1 MYPSTG
7 YVTCILDDAKVYTNH
22 AKKKIIDLDD
32 VKLASQLVLDKS
44 FTSPPPRDVLL
55 ELARGRNIAPLPLIK
70 SHCGLRLPPDRY
82 CLVAAN
88 YKLKAAAQPKKMIKS
103 ALSLDK
109 SIINDKQT
117 IKTQIKTSAAA
128 VTQMPMLKRQ
138 TITTV
143 PKTQTVT
150 IPKPVFKFTTTS
162 TSASSG
168 SSGGGGGGGGGN
180 SGGMTMNK
188 QQSSM
193 MKMKSEIKTE
203 NENEEQMSSTAI
215 KRRREDDDFQM
226 MD

>member
-1 MYPSTG
+1 M
-7 YVTCILDDAKVYTNH
+7 DDAKIYTNH

-103 ALSLDK
+103 ALDKTSSLID
-109 SIINDKQT
+109 SKQT
-117 IKTQIKTSAAA
+117 IKTQIKTSA
-128 VTQMPMLKRQ
+128 TPMPTLKRQ
-138 TITTV
+138 QTLTTV

-150 IPKPVFKFTTTS
+150 IPKPVFKFTTT
-162 TSASSG
+162 TAASASGGG
-168 SSGGGGGGGGGN
+168 SSGGATKQLSN
-180 SGGMTMNK
+180 SMIKTK
-188 QQSSM
+188 QEI
-193 MKMKSEIKTE
+193 KSENNDDDGMIMTTT
-203 NENEEQMSSTAI
+203 SSSSSASI
-215 KRRREDDDFQM
+215 KRKREEDDFQM

>member
-1 MYPSTG
+1 M
-7 YVTCILDDAKVYTNH
+7 TCILDDAKIYTNH

-103 ALSLDK
+103 AL
-109 SIINDKQT
+109 DKQLIDSKPT
-117 IKTQIKTSAAA
+117 IKTQIKTTA
-128 VTQMPMLKRQ
+128 TPMPTIKRQ
-138 TITTV
+138 TLTTI

-150 IPKPVFKFTTTS
+150 IPKPVFKFTTT
-162 TSASSG
+162 TAASS
-168 SSGGGGGGGGGN
+168 SSSLSGTGGI
-180 SGGMTMNK
+180 STK
-188 QQSSM
+188 QQQSSNSIM
-193 MKMKSEIKTE
+193 MKTKQEIKSE
-203 NENEEQMSSTAI
+203 NDDDLMMSSSSSAAI
-215 KRRREDDDFQM
+215 KRKREDDFQM
-226 MD
+226 ID

>member
-1 MYPSTG
+1 MESRLFTPANIVFLHCTCTHTHTHTG

-103 ALSLDK
+103 ALD
-109 SIINDKQT
+109 NRP
-117 IKTQIKTSAAA
+117 IKTQIKSTAP
-128 VTQMPMLKRQ
+128 MPTLKRQ

-143 PKTQTVT
+143 PKTQAVT
-150 IPKPVFKFTTTS
+150 IPKPVFKFTTT
-162 TSASSG
+162 TAASS
-168 SSGGGGGGGGGN
+168 SATKPTTSL
-180 SGGMTMNK
+180 
-188 QQSSM
+188 
-193 MKMKSEIKTE
+193 KMKQEIKTE
-203 NENEEQMSSTAI
+203 SDDDQMSSA
-215 KRRREDDDFQM
+215 KRKREDDEFQM
-226 MD
+226 IE